1 MSVTEEKFSNIEDAS
16 SALAEEMAQTIRES
30 ISKKGKALIAVSG
43 GKTPRTV
50 FKYLRDQKLNWEK
63 VTITLTDERWVP
75 GDHPE
80 SNELLVRSYLLKYLP
95 PEVTFIPFY
104 QHGKNI
110 AADTK
115 ACEKKLKHLEL
126 PIDAVYLGI
135 GSDGHFASL
144 FPNNKALNISDSLCT
159 AVEGTNSRLPRI
171 TLTKTAILD
180 SRKIYILFSGDD
192 KYSAYSRSKIPGSYK
207 ELPLRLVLDQNKT
220 PVIIY
225 FAG

>member
-1 MSVTEEKFSNIEDAS
+1 MSVNEEKFSNLEEAA
-16 SALAEEMAQTIRES
+16 SALAEDLAQTIREA
-30 ISKKGKALIAVSG
+30 ISRKGSCLIAVSG
-43 GKTPRTV
+43 GKTPRLV
-50 FKYLRDQKLNWEK
+50 FKYLRNQRLDWEK
-63 VTITLTDERWVP
+63 VIITLTDERWVP
-75 GDHPE
+75 NDHSE
-80 SNELLVRSYLLKYLP
+80 SNEQLVRSYLLKYLP

-115 ACEKKLKHLEL
+115 ACENRLRHLDL
-126 PIDAVYLGI
+126 PFDAVYLGI

-144 FPNNKALNISDSLCT
+144 FPEDRALEITDSLCT

-192 KYSAYSRSKIPGSYK
+192 KYSVYSRSRILGSYK
-207 ELPLRLVLDQNKT
+207 EIPLRLVLDQNKT
-220 PVIIY
+220 PVIVYI
-225 FAG
+225 AG